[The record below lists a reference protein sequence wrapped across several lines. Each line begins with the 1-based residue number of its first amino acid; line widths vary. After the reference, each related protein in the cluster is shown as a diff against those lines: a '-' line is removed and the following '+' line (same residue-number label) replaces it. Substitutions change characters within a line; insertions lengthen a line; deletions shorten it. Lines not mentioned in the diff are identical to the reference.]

1 MAGLKREIGAVGAA
15 FIALNGIVGA
25 GIFAMPQALVDGAGA
40 ASPYL
45 ILIFG
50 AAMAFVAIVFGE
62 LAGRFEGTG
71 GPVVYANAAFGRFA
85 GFQAGWVF
93 YFARAAALAANAN
106 VMVTYAATFAPGVD
120 QGAVRIAVL
129 LLIIVVFAA
138 INIVSVK
145 GAVGTLNV
153 FTILKLTPLI
163 GLVLWGLYAFGANA
177 PAPTLPT
184 LGSAESV
191 GLLLLYAFVGF
202 EIATVTAG
210 ETRDPKR
217 AVPRALVLTI
227 LAMTAL
233 YFLVQLAYVAVMQ
246 GVSPE
251 GAALAAAATKLAGPI
266 GASAISVAAIVSI
279 CGNIFGSMI
288 TGPRLTFA
296 MGEEGSLPRWF
307 AVVHERFATPANS
320 IALYVVIAGALATSG
335 AFVALAVMS
344 SLARMLLYLLCTA
357 ALLKLRRGEA
367 PAKHALGALALRY
380 GAPLVTVV
388 LCVWAAAQAEWDA
401 WRVLGAF
408 VLGGTL
414 LFALVRWRARRASH
428 I

>member
-1 MAGLKREIGAVGAA
+1 MAGLKREIGPIGAA

-25 GIFAMPQALVDGAGA
+25 GIFAMPDALVAGVGA

-50 AAMAFVAIVFGE
+50 AAMVFVAIVFGE
-62 LAGRFEGTG
+62 LAARFDGTG
-71 GPVVYANAAFGRFA
+71 GPVAYANAAFGRFA

-93 YFARAAALAANAN
+93 YFARVAALAANAN
-106 VMVTYAATFAPGVD
+106 VLVTYAATFAPGVD
-120 QGAVRIAVL
+120 SGIARIAVL
-129 LLIIVVFAA
+129 LLVIILFAA

-145 GAVGTLNV
+145 GAVRTLNA
-153 FTILKLTPLI
+153 FTILKLAPLI
-163 GLVLWGLYAFGANA
+163 VLVLWGLYAFGEGA
-177 PAPTLPT
+177 PAPSLPT
-184 LGSAESV
+184 LGAVESV

-210 ETRDPKR
+210 ETRDPTR
-217 AVPRALVLTI
+217 AIPRALVVTI
-227 LAMTAL
+227 LAMTGL
-233 YFLVQLAYVAVMQ
+233 YFLVQLAYVSIMQ
-246 GVSPE
+246 GTSPE

-266 GASAISVAAIVSI
+266 GASAISLAAIVSI
-279 CGNIFGSMI
+279 GGNMFGSMM

-307 AVVHERFATPANS
+307 AAVHDRFATPSNS

-344 SLARMLLYLLCTA
+344 SLARMLLYLFCTA
-357 ALLKLRRGEA
+357 ALLKLRSADA
-367 PAKHALGALALRY
+367 PAKRTPGGLALRY
-380 GAPLVTVV
+380 GAPAVTVV
-388 LCVWAAAQAEWDA
+388 LCVWAAAQANTEA

-408 VLGGTL
+408 VLAGTL
-414 LFALVRWRARRASH
+414 LYALVRWRAGRASP